1 MFDRPRHLFQNGL
14 VENRDHIPEGV
25 VNITPRAGDI
35 IVMNELV
42 THGALPW
49 TPKDRMR
56 MILVLRYHPQYSGR
70 SELPQAIQQRLSPE
84 TLELT
89 AHASYQ
95 DQKEIAKQDNIALT
109 V

>member
-1 MFDRPRHLFQNGL
+1 MTSRKESEHHDDL
-14 VENRDHIPEGV
+14 
-25 VNITPRAGDI
+25 
-35 IVMNELV
+35 
-42 THGALPW
+42 GALPW

-56 MILVLRYHPQYSGR
+56 MILVLRYHPQYAGR

-89 AHASYQ
+89 ARAGYQ
-95 DQKEIAKQDNIALT
+95 NKKEIATRNGIALT